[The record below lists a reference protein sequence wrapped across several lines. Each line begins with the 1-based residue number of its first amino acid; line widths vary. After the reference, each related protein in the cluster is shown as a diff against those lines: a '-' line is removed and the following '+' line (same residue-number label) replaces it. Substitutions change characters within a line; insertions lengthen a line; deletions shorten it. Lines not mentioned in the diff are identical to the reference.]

1 MVLEIALG
9 WIAFNGLLLLAWWGL
24 IVMARRG
31 QGTTG
36 HSPAKMGDDWATLE
50 PIPGSSNAPGLTGAG
65 STRLTR

>member
-24 IVMARRG
+24 IVTARRG
-31 QGTTG
+31 LKTTG
-36 HSPAKMGDDWATLE
+36 YRPADAVDDWAMVE
-50 PIPGSSNAPGLTGAG
+50 PLSGTSNGPGLTSAG